1 MILCRAAG
9 RSRAA
14 GAADTVPLKYNKVA
28 LKLNILPTKM
38 WEHIFRNH
46 SRHNRTQ
53 NKISR
58 TLACATRLKSLEVIS
73 HRWWPMAMR
82 SHITRFAESPFRIFV
97 LTARDLTARIHSFGR
112 SGGSLRSASDLH
124 VASSRARRRSAA
136 SPAESRDRRSEVA
149 ESSRGRRRLGSC
161 QSRFKTRQHVNTP
174 DGSSPGSAAAPR

>member
-1 MILCRAAG
+1 
-9 RSRAA
+9 
-14 GAADTVPLKYNKVA
+14 
-28 LKLNILPTKM
+28 
-38 WEHIFRNH
+38 
-46 SRHNRTQ
+46 
-53 NKISR
+53 
-58 TLACATRLKSLEVIS
+58 
-73 HRWWPMAMR
+73 MR

-174 DGSSPGSAAAPR
+174 DGSSPGSVADLRWESCSRDVCPPRCCCIAPTVSGPTASVVQQQDPRRSSRQHAQQTGCLLTHKRLW